1 MSYVDQHEIGLTD
14 FNQWND
20 VAEITQRLVEAAPS
34 CVPDRRRKLPLIW
47 CGIAEIQHHRASP
60 CLGAVWCV
68 DSACRTSP
76 PLSSYGTMKQVCNP
90 LINTVSSSDLSLESP
105 LSSASSWYGMPAP
118 FTACRLASS
127 WYSTPAPPCLPSAWC
142 CTSKTVGEKQR
153 VDSPDEERRVTS
165 AARASP
171 PSPPISLGQEWM
183 GKSDRGREE
192 RNGIAP
198 RVCR

>member
-1 MSYVDQHEIGLTD
+1 
-14 FNQWND
+14 
-20 VAEITQRLVEAAPS
+20 
-34 CVPDRRRKLPLIW
+34 LIW

-127 WYSTPAPPCLPSAWC
+127 WDSTRAPRLASLLRGAARRRPSARNNAW
-142 CTSKTVGEKQR
+142 TPQTRS
-153 VDSPDEERRVTS
+153 D
-165 AARASP
+165 ASP
-171 PSPPISLGQEWM
+171 PLPEHHLPRPQSHWGRNGW
-183 GKSDRGREE
+183 GKVIGGREE